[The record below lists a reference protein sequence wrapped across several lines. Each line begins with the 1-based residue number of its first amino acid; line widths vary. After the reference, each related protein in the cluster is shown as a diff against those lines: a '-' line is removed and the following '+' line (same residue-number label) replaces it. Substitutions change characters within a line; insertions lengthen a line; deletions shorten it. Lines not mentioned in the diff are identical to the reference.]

1 MEHKTNNLNWKIG
14 GEAGYGILS
23 AGEIFA
29 YACAHGGLE
38 TFAYLEYPSL
48 IRGGHNTYQVWARA
62 DNVQSH
68 SHLVDLLVGLNKET
82 IDRHVE
88 EVVPG
93 GGLVYDTDDKLL
105 RGYKCTK
112 KGMAAFPMPLETLAR
127 STGGEKLMRNA
138 VAVAA
143 SFALVQFPFEYLTEL
158 LKRAF
163 GKKGEKVVNLN
174 IAAAK
179 AGYDYVAKHF
189 AGKFLYKL
197 EVRPERG
204 KRLLVNGNEAIAM
217 GAIKGGVKF
226 YAAYPMTPASSILHY
241 LATQER
247 NYKLVVKQTE
257 DELAAM
263 NMVAAAGFAGVRAM
277 TATSGGGFS
286 LMVEALGLAGMVES
300 PAVVVLA
307 QRPGP
312 ATGLPTW
319 TEQGDLRFAM
329 HAAQGDSPRLIV
341 APGDPEECFELTF
354 HAFNVAEKYQ
364 LPVIVMTDKYLA
376 EARQTVPFFKTVGLT
391 IDRGE
396 WADTSKL
403 PPDARFNRYAD
414 TANGVSPRSIPGQP
428 GGMFVAN
435 SDEHE
440 PTGLADEEVGTRKIM
455 MEKRMRKLQFAKTD
469 VPEPIKLY
477 GPKEA
482 DVTLVGWGSTKGPIL
497 EAIKMLEREPN
508 KAKPGTDPARTGSG
522 IRVNFL
528 QVRLLHPFPVK
539 EVDAVLRQA
548 KRRVL
553 IENNYSGQLGGL
565 IREKTGIDITERL
578 LKYDGRPVHPEEIV
592 QKLVGT

>member
-1 MEHKTNNLNWKIG
+1 MKVGRVNNFNWKLG

-48 IRGGHNTYQVWARA
+48 IRGGHNTYQVWVRQ

-68 SHLVDLLVGLNKET
+68 STRVDLLVALNKET
-82 IDRHVE
+82 IDRHLA
-88 EVVPG
+88 EVVSG
-93 GGLVYDTDDKLL
+93 GGLIYDTNDKVLHDYACS
-105 RGYKCTK
+105 RQEVGCF
-112 KGMAAFPMPLETLAR
+112 GMPLEELAKAA
-127 STGGEKLMRNA
+127 GGEKVMRNA

-143 SFALVQFPFEYLTEL
+143 SFALVQFPFDILVQL
-158 LKRAF
+158 VRRAF
-163 GKKGEKVVNLN
+163 ARKGEKVVALN
-174 IAAAK
+174 VAAAK
-179 AGYDYVAKHF
+179 AGYDYVAEHF
-189 AGKFLYKL
+189 ADKFSYRL
-197 EVRPERG
+197 EPKPERG

-226 YAAYPMTPASSILHY
+226 YAAYPMTPASSILNY
-241 LATQER
+241 LAVQER
-247 NYKLVVKQTE
+247 TYKLVVKQTE

-263 NMVAAAGFAGVRAM
+263 NMVAGAGFAGVRAM

-300 PAVVVLA
+300 PAVVVLG

-319 TEQGDLRFAM
+319 TEQGDLRFAL
-329 HAAQGDSPRLIV
+329 HAAQGDFPRVIV
-341 APGDPEECFELTF
+341 APGDPEECFELTW

-376 EARQTVPFFKTVGLT
+376 EARQTVPFFKTDGFK
-391 IDRGE
+391 IDRGAY
-396 WADTSKL
+396 ADTSKL
-403 PPDARFNRYAD
+403 PADARFNRYAD
-414 TANGVSPRSIPGQP
+414 TPNGVSPRTIPGTP

-440 PTGLADEEVGTRKIM
+440 PTGLADEELATRKLM
-455 MEKRMRKLQFAKTD
+455 MEKRMRKLQFAKAD
-469 VPEPIKLY
+469 IPEPVKLY

-482 DVTLVGWGSTKGPIL
+482 DVTLVGWGSTKGPIMEAMKKL
-497 EAIKMLEREPN
+497 EGK
-508 KAKPGTDPARTGSG
+508 S
-522 IRVNFL
+522 VNFL

-548 KRRVL
+548 KHRLLV
-553 IENNYSGQLGGL
+553 ENNFSGQLGGL
-565 IREKTGIDITERL
+565 IREKTGIDITDKL
-578 LKYDGRPVHPEEIV
+578 LKYDGRPIHPEEIV
-592 QKLVGT
+592 QRVI